1 MGAAILLHSLWEHG
15 CRRRGA
21 NTAAPGYILPPHVRL
36 NCPRPSTESTRKI
49 CRQNRKLR
57 ASDAI
62 SLAADLDGA
71 YGDD

>member
-1 MGAAILLHSLWEHG
+1 MAPPYYSILCEHG

-21 NTAAPGYILPPHVRL
+21 NTAAPEYACLSLTKLPRL
-36 NCPRPSTESTRKI
+36 STESTRKN

-71 YGDD
+71 